1 LNECFH
7 DYVGLTMPQLWLL
20 ELVVHQ
26 AKIGFK
32 CLINIDIQEKNCIT
46 HVYPSIEVHVTI
58 TCHSSRIT
66 PQCFLDLFDD
76 CFELWMVA
84 YVDVHFGILG
94 I

>member
-1 LNECFH
+1 
-7 DYVGLTMPQLWLL
+7 MPQLWLL